1 MFWIHWRSFFECLQS
16 RMLTSNYAV
25 SPKPENTSPGCG
37 TIGHPPGLVI
47 SCRIDYGFE
56 GGAAGAAGSEDGAPA
71 AEPAAA
77 AALSAGAAGAAAGAG
92 VASVVGAGASVL
104 LPQALSTNA
113 ATRALK

>member
-47 SCRIDYGFE
+47 SWRIDYGFE
-56 GGAAGAAGSEDGAPA
+56 AGAAGAGGSEDAGPA

-77 AALSAGAAGAAAGAG
+77 AALSAAGAAGVAAGAG

-113 ATRALK
+113 ATRT